1 MNPQNKVAASNG
13 CTLITGSGI
22 NNIDAWALV
31 PNADAV
37 ITTLTF
43 KDDSNAVT
51 ALNISGQ
58 TLTQGSF
65 IPCSDTQEAFKTIQL
80 SSGSIWAY
88 NK

>member
-1 MNPQNKVAASNG
+1 MNPPNKAIGANG
-13 CTLITGSGI
+13 CKLITGTSATSI
-22 NNIDAWALV
+22 NAYALV
-31 PNADAV
+31 VNEEAV
-37 ITTLTF
+37 IATLTF

-80 SSGSIWAY
+80 SSGSIWVY

>member
-1 MNPQNKVAASNG
+1 MNPQNKTIAANG
-13 CTLITGSGI
+13 CVLITGTSS

-37 ITTLTF
+37 IASLTF
-43 KDDSNAVT
+43 KDDSDAVT

-65 IPCSDTQEAFKTIQL
+65 IPCSDAKEAFKTIQL
-80 SSGSIWAY
+80 TSGSVWAY